1 MKKRLLFWGIL
12 ALFVLTE
19 CQEEQKNV
27 PNALGLKGNVKTL
40 HSQTYDA
47 SVVFDNVMEE
57 RIWNEFYNFNRNGG
71 LTEQRSYDI
80 DNRLSS
86 RSVHKYEN
94 GICVKETNFNQ
105 EGEVSGVNVNVYD
118 GEGNKKEEVRHDENG
133 NVSDLYSY
141 EYDRNGRQSEYK
153 HTRANGELV
162 FRRVYEYNKSG
173 NLVSETDYNEKNVE
187 FSKKVS
193 AYNADGQLVEVGHYH
208 NGKLSYKVLFEYDDH
223 GLLVSSLTIPYED
236 ELLAEAKCVYEY
248 DDHGNWVTETIFDV
262 KKDQVRFITRREIVY
277 YE

>member
-1 MKKRLLFWGIL
+1 MKKSLFLWGLLS
-12 ALFVLTE
+12 LFVLTE

-133 NVSDLYSY
+133 NVSDLYTY
-141 EYDRNGRQSEYK
+141 EYDRNGRQSEYR

-162 FRRVYEYNKSG
+162 FKRVFGYDEKG
-173 NLVSETDYNEKNVE
+173 NLTSETDYNEKNEEVV
-187 FSKKVS
+187 KKVS
-193 AYNADGQLVEVGHYH
+193 EYNRNGLLKETGHYF
-208 NGKLSYKVLFEYDDH
+208 NGVLAYKILYEYDDR
-223 GLLVSSLTIPYED
+223 GYLISSLTIPYGD
-236 ELLAEAKCVYEY
+236 KYLAEAKCVYEY
-248 DDHGNWVTETIFDV
+248 DDHGNWVTETIYDV

-277 YE
+277 YD

>member
-27 PNALGLKGNVKTL
+27 PNALGLKGNVKSL

-94 GICVKETNFNQ
+94 GICVKETSFNQ
-105 EGEVSGVNVNVYD
+105 EGEVSCVNVNVYD

-141 EYDRNGRQSEYK
+141 EYDRNGRQCEYK

-173 NLVSETDYNEKNVE
+173 NLVAEIDYNEKNEE

-193 AYNADGQLVEVGHYH
+193 VYNADGQIVESGHYH
-208 NGKLSYKVLFEYDDH
+208 RGMLSYKVLFEYDDK

-236 ELLAEAKCVYEY
+236 KLLAEAKCVYEY

>member
-1 MKKRLLFWGIL
+1 MKKSLFLWGLL

-27 PNALGLKGNVKTL
+27 PNALGLKGNVKSL

-118 GEGNKKEEVRHDENG
+118 GNGNKKEEVRHDENG

-141 EYDRNGRQSEYK
+141 EYDRNGRQCEYK

-173 NLVSETDYNEKNVE
+173 NLISETDYNDKNEE
-187 FSKKVS
+187 FSKRVS
-193 AYNADGQLVEVGHYH
+193 VYNGNGQIVEVGHYH
-208 NGKLSYKVLFEYDDH
+208 KGLLSYKVLFEYDDK

-236 ELLAEAKCVYEY
+236 KLLAEAKCVYEY

>member
-12 ALFVLTE
+12 ALFDLTE

-27 PNALGLKGNVKTL
+27 PNALGLKGNVKSL

-118 GEGNKKEEVRHDENG
+118 GNGNKKEEVRHDENG

-141 EYDRNGRQSEYK
+141 EYDRNGRQCEYK

-173 NLVSETDYNEKNVE
+173 NLVAEIDYNEKNEE

-193 AYNADGQLVEVGHYH
+193 VYNADGQIVESGHYH
-208 NGKLSYKVLFEYDDH
+208 RGMLSYKVLFEYDDK

-236 ELLAEAKCVYEY
+236 KLLAEAKCVYEY

>member
-1 MKKRLLFWGIL
+1 MKKSLFLWGLL

-27 PNALGLKGNVKTL
+27 PNALGLKGNVKSL

-118 GEGNKKEEVRHDENG
+118 GNGNKKEEVRHDENG

-173 NLVSETDYNEKNVE
+173 NLISETDYNEKNVE

-193 AYNADGQLVEVGHYH
+193 AYNAGGQLVEVGHYH
-208 NGKLSYKVLFEYDDH
+208 NGKLSYKVLFEYDDK

-236 ELLAEAKCVYEY
+236 KLLAEAKCVYEY

>member
-1 MKKRLLFWGIL
+1 MKKSLFLWGLL

-27 PNALGLKGNVKTL
+27 PNALGLKGNVKSL

-118 GEGNKKEEVRHDENG
+118 GNGNKKEEVRHDENG

-141 EYDRNGRQSEYK
+141 EYDRNGRQCEYK

-173 NLVSETDYNEKNVE
+173 NLVAEIDYNEKNEE

-193 AYNADGQLVEVGHYH
+193 VYNADGQIVESGHYH
-208 NGKLSYKVLFEYDDH
+208 RGMLSYKVLFEYDDK

-236 ELLAEAKCVYEY
+236 KLLAEAKCVYEY